1 MEMMRGGVFRRF
13 DQGERGQDTYEVG
26 SIQDQNL
33 DHDVNEDDEQEGES
47 KEAEIS
53 VTKRDREDG

>member
-33 DHDVNEDDEQEGES
+33 DHDVNEDDE
-47 KEAEIS
+47 
-53 VTKRDREDG
+53 